1 MTKAITLKAD
11 TTNGVQVI
19 DIFDEENCEN
29 IHMMT
34 PGNFYKSLQN
44 LSGKET
50 IYTQVDSSQQRWVDK
65 LQKDYGVPLLPVYV
79 IGVNIGSGEIF
90 CSMELKVPNEI
101 QHIVKIF
108 QDTMKNTEDKKLH

>member
-1 MTKAITLKAD
+1 MEAVKLDDIIKYLI
-11 TTNGVQVI
+11 QVK
-19 DIFDEENCEN
+19 DEINDPEALFIAKFN
-29 IHMMT
+29 
-34 PGNFYKSLQN
+34 
-44 LSGKET
+44 
-50 IYTQVDSSQQRWVDK
+50 
-65 LQKDYGVPLLPVYV
+65 GVPLLPVYV